1 MKKRLLPFFVLLFCL
16 AASAA
21 LAAGI
26 PGQQQIISVTDA
38 AGAVISLTDDDT
50 STAWT
55 HSAQSGETLTINLSS
70 ATVGEVWIRNG
81 YAYTQNWYSHYDR
94 PSVVKVTV
102 YYRANQYTTSYD
114 FYRYTLKDTY
124 QPNARTED
132 WNSGYQRLLLPRQYT
147 GVTKIELTVEDSV
160 KGYGNAGMA
169 ISDLAVSTGTFVS
182 ATAKNSGTATPKP
195 YIVYVT
201 PSPAPDGIS
210 SPTAT
215 PLVEVIT
222 PIPAVTATPTPY
234 VELITPTPAPTQ
246 APTQAVTAEP
256 VVYPSDTGV
265 VATLS
270 QRAATRSGPS
280 NRFDEPG
287 SFFSAGHEVKVIS
300 KAWDSE
306 NDLWWFQIEFEY
318 DGEWYRAY
326 TTETRVDIDPALVA
340 TEPTEPIDTL
350 TVLEDVRAY
359 FGPGTTYR
367 KYRVAM
373 IYQGYDV
380 KVYAIENGWAQI
392 EYIDYALDGWPVRRT
407 WIPKSALYGE

>member
-1 MKKRLLPFFVLLFCL
+1 MKKRLLPLFVLLLCL
-16 AASAA
+16 TASAA
-21 LAAGI
+21 LATSI
-26 PGQQQIISVTDA
+26 PGQQQIVSVTDA
-38 AGAVISLTDDDT
+38 TGTVTSLTDDDA

-55 HSAQSGETLTINLSS
+55 QSAGGGSTLTINLSGT
-70 ATVGEVWIRNG
+70 TVGEVWIRNG

-94 PSVVKVTV
+94 PTAVKVTV

-114 FYRYTLKDTY
+114 FYRYSLKDVY
-124 QPNARTED
+124 QPNTRTED
-132 WNSGYQRLLLPRQYT
+132 WNGGYQRLLLPKQYT
-147 GVTKIELTVEDSV
+147 GVTKIELTIENSV
-160 KGYGNAGMA
+160 KGYGNAGLA

-182 ATAKNSGTATPKP
+182 ATPKNYGTATPKP
-195 YIVYVT
+195 YVVYIT
-201 PSPAPDGIS
+201 PSPAPETGS
-210 SPTAT
+210 NTPVPGGETAEPIRPSVTET
-215 PLVEVIT
+215 PV
-222 PIPAVTATPTPY
+222 
-234 VELITPTPAPTQ
+234 VELITPTPAPTE
-246 APTQAVTAEP
+246 APTPVVTPEP
-256 VVYPSDTGV
+256 VVYPSDVGV
-265 VATLS
+265 IATLS
-270 QRAATRSGPS
+270 QRAATRSGPG

-306 NDLWWFQIEFEY
+306 NDLWWFQIEFQY

-326 TTETRVDIDPALVA
+326 TPESRVDIDPALVT

-350 TVLEDVRAY
+350 TVPEDVRAY
-359 FGPGTTYR
+359 FGPSTAYR
-367 KYRVAM
+367 CYRIAM